1 MSDDAR
7 NPWSGGERRVLKL
20 IFSGLVHHPARTFL
34 CVFMVGVALVLGL
47 VIKGLATGLLTEKI
61 VRTQGIGADL
71 MLQAPR
77 SSYLLGLGRN
87 VLPARMVEKLLEVP
101 GVEAATPVATEASF
115 TNRLEVVFGIDLES
129 FNRVSG
135 GFRYVA
141 GGPFTGPYT
150 AIVDDIYTQTHHVG
164 LNSKIEFLNHEF
176 TVSGVVEHGKG
187 ARMFIPITT
196 LQDLVAPAKCAVI
209 FIKSSPSDTT
219 ETVKERLKE
228 FQGGA
233 LRNYQITAMRE
244 LATLLTP
251 TSIVGLQEFLI
262 VVVGFAAVINFLVIF
277 LALYTQVLAHT
288 REIGILRALGATRNY
303 VINMVLGEA
312 LMLGLVGALLGLVA
326 YQLTKAVLLSMFP
339 GLSFLLPLG
348 FTVEIVAVAL
358 ASAVLGA
365 SYPAYRAARS
375 EPIIVLSYE

>member
-1 MSDDAR
+1 VSDAVR
-7 NPWSGGERRVLKL
+7 NSQPAGEIRVLKL
-20 IFSGLVHHPARTFL
+20 ILSGLVHHPARTFL

-61 VRTQGIGADL
+61 VRTQGIGANL
-71 MLQAPR
+71 MLQAPQ

-87 VLPARMVEKLLEVP
+87 VLPARMADKLVEVQ

-135 GFRYVA
+135 GFRYVT
-141 GGPFTGPYT
+141 GGPFSGPYT
-150 AIVDDIYTQTHHVG
+150 ALVDDIYTRTHDVG
-164 LNSKIEFLNHEF
+164 LGSKITFLNRQF
-176 TVSGVVEHGKG
+176 TVSGIVEHGKG
-187 ARMFIPITT
+187 ARVFIPLAT
-196 LQDLVAPAKCAVI
+196 LQDLVAPEKCAVI
-209 FIKSSPSDTT
+209 FLKCSSSQS
-219 ETVKERLKE
+219 EEEVKERLKQ
-228 FQGGA
+228 FHGGA
-233 LRNYQITAMRE
+233 LRNYQITALRE
-244 LATLLTP
+244 LTTLLTP
-251 TSIVGLQEFLI
+251 SAIVGLQEFLV

-303 VINMVLGEA
+303 IINMVLGEA
-312 LMLGLVGALLGLVA
+312 LMLGLVGALLGLIA
-326 YQLTKAVLLSMFP
+326 YYLTKVILVSMFP
-339 GLSFLLPLG
+339 GLSFLLPVD
-348 FTVEIVAVAL
+348 FMVQIVAVAL